1 MDIQHYF
8 VLHRAL
14 FPEDSPLEFEV
25 QPPRKMTPKKKPLA
39 TKVKKTPQKKRG
51 SKKN

>member
-1 MDIQHYF
+1 MKHQNNF
-8 VLHRAL
+8 VLHISL
-14 FPEDSPLEFEV
+14 FPGDGLEVEV
-25 QPPRKMTPKKKPLA
+25 QPPRKTTPRKKQLA